1 MVASVGFRGVLGS
14 NRFNLV
20 LDSVSSPPDTRTTTG
35 LLLNLQ
41 SGLSQV
47 WQRQGGGTKNKKNML
62 NNVRQRAD
70 GIEPPLKLLKLEG
83 EGGSNKQA

>member
-1 MVASVGFRGVLGS
+1 MVASVEFRGVLGS

-47 WQRQGGGTKNKKNML
+47 WEGQGGGRRKQKKICL
-62 NNVRQRAD
+62 TTSWRD
-70 GIEPPLKLLKLEG
+70 
-83 EGGSNKQA
+83 

>member
-1 MVASVGFRGVLGS
+1 MVASKEFRGVLGS

-20 LDSVSSPPDTRTTTG
+20 LESVPSPPDTRTTTG

-47 WQRQGGGTKNKKNML
+47 WERQGGEEKNKKY
-62 NNVRQRAD
+62 A
-70 GIEPPLKLLKLEG
+70 
-83 EGGSNKQA
+83 